1 MQVQV
6 LNKSK
11 SEIQFLAEGI
21 KSSFASALRR
31 VMMSEIP
38 TMAIEYVDFK
48 KNDSALNDEIVA
60 NRLGLI
66 PLTFEKDVYNV
77 NKDCDNCKG
86 KGCSRCQVKLV
97 MKKKGP
103 GMVFS
108 GDLKSDSKDVNPVFD
123 DIPVVELFENQE
135 MQFEAVAQL
144 GFGRVHTKWQGAV
157 VGYQENPVVIK
168 KESKVCSVHKPIPVS
183 NGYLVRKSDCEMCVE
198 SVEDAKKKGGVAT
211 MENVFLF
218 NVESVSG
225 MDAEDVVLSAADV
238 VEKKFNE
245 FGKDL
250 KKLK

>member
-38 TMAIEYVDFK
+38 TLAVEYVDFK

-66 PLTFEKDVYNV
+66 PLAFEKDVYNV

-108 GDLKSDSKDVNPVFD
+108 GDLKSDSKDVKPVFD
-123 DIPVVELFENQE
+123 DIPVVEL
-135 MQFEAVAQL
+135 L
-144 GFGRVHTKWQGAV
+144 KTRK
-157 VGYQENPVVIK
+157 
-168 KESKVCSVHKPIPVS
+168 CS
-183 NGYLVRKSDCEMCVE
+183 LR
-198 SVEDAKKKGGVAT
+198 
-211 MENVFLF
+211 L
-218 NVESVSG
+218 
-225 MDAEDVVLSAADV
+225 
-238 VEKKFNE
+238 
-245 FGKDL
+245 
-250 KKLK
+250 